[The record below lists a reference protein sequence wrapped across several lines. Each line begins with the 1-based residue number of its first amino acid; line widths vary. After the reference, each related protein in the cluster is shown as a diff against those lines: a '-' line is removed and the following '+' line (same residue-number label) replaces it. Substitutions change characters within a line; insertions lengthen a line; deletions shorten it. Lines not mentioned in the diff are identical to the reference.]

1 MKQWAFSRRSR
12 AVTAKKCTKKRAA
25 RALLFCS
32 TKLLLLWRSRHR
44 GRSTMHLKLPYT
56 CGSKLLHGG
65 YCWKVIHFIVAISSF
80 PERTTCNRGK
90 LSRSDNV
97 DEVFERFNKRARFP
111 NCGETHKLD
120 IAVEAEKNSFLLSSF
135 LEHLTEPLLIFWSLS
150 TLKMWKRSLLS
161 WIWL

>member
-1 MKQWAFSRRSR
+1 MKHWEFSRRSR
-12 AVTAKKCTKKRAA
+12 VVTAKKCTKKRAA

-97 DEVFERFNKRARFP
+97 DEVFERFN
-111 NCGETHKLD
+111 NHLDETMQALSSALVFQTATKHWHKLD
-120 IAVEAEKNSFLLSSF
+120 IVVEEEKLSFLLSSF
-135 LEHLTEPLLIFWSLS
+135 LEHLTEPLLIF
-150 TLKMWKRSLLS
+150 
-161 WIWL
+161 